1 MIRMY
6 EPAEIP
12 AELVAL
18 QRDRDHAADVVT
30 TFARE
35 NPGRLDAELT
45 RQWSAAVRAERNA
58 IHALHAH
65 PMMVLGPNRFKIMRA
80 LRAAA
85 KLT

>member
-1 MIRMY
+1 MY
-6 EPAEIP
+6 ETAEIP
-12 AELVAL
+12 AELIAL
-18 QRDRDHAADVVT
+18 QRDRDHAADAVRA
-30 TFARE
+30 FARE

-45 RQWSAAVRAERNA
+45 RQWSAAVKAERNA

-85 KLT
+85 RIT